1 MAADYF
7 EQGIRVNTVCPSGTD
22 TTMFY
27 DVVFARRV
35 AEGMS
40 VEQAKDLVRRGD
52 QGLSTPEEIA
62 PSYLFLASDQMSR
75 KITGHTLLTDNGF
88 SGMRL

>member
-22 TTMFY
+22 TAMFF
-27 DVVFARRV
+27 DCVLAGRV
-35 AEGMS
+35 EAGMS
-40 VEQAKDLVRRGD
+40 EEQAKDLVRRGD

-62 PSYLFLASDQMSR
+62 PSYLFLASDQLSR
-75 KITGHTLLTDNGF
+75 KISGHILLTDSGF